1 MDCKYDLIVIGA
13 GPGGSAA
20 AFEAAKFGMKT
31 AVVEKDKL
39 GGTCLNR
46 GCIPMK
52 ALLHSA
58 DIYQEIKES
67 KRFGI
72 QVEKAELNVPSL
84 MEYKRDVINKL
95 LGGMEILFQ
104 KNKIDIFYG
113 LGKIID
119 VHRVAV
125 SKNGEE
131 KIIEGEKIIIASG
144 GASVIPP
151 IPGINLKNV
160 VTSLELLNK
169 EKLFSRLIIIGGGVI
184 GMEFVSLYSAFGAK
198 VTVIEAMNRVLPE
211 MDKEIGT
218 SLKQILKKKDVDIH
232 TSSSVEKLEQTEEG
246 NILCTYSEKGKL
258 QQITADGV
266 LVAVGRKADI
276 EGLFHENFT
285 VETEK
290 GRILVDKYYKSSCP
304 SIYAIGDV
312 IGGIQLAH
320 VASAEGICVI
330 RHILGK
336 KESLDLKVI
345 PGCVYTNPE
354 IAVVGITASQAKES
368 GIDVI
373 TKKYPMMANGKSVLT
388 IQERGFIKVVAEK
401 KTEKILGAQIMCAR
415 ATDIISQF
423 TQAIV
428 NEMTLSQMAQVIYP
442 HPTFSEG
449 IGELVRV

>member
-72 QVEKAELNVPSL
+72 QVEKVKLDVPAL
-84 MEYKRDVINKL
+84 MEYKGDVINKL

-104 KNKIDIFYG
+104 KNKIDMFYG

-119 VHRVAV
+119 GHRVAV

-151 IPGINLKNV
+151 ITGINLKNV

-169 EKLFSRLIIIGGGVI
+169 EKLFSHLVIIGGGVI
-184 GMEFVSLYSAFGAK
+184 GMEFASLYSAFGAK
-198 VTVIEAMNRVLPE
+198 VTVIEAMNRILPE

-232 TSSSVEKLEQTEEG
+232 TSSTMEKLEQTEEG

-285 VETEK
+285 VKTEK
-290 GRILVDKYYKSSCP
+290 GRILVDKHYKSSCD

-320 VASAEGICVI
+320 VASSEGICVI

-336 KESLDLKVI
+336 EESLDLKVI

-354 IAVVGITASQAKES
+354 IAVVGITANQAKEAEV
-368 GIDVI
+368 DVI

-388 IQERGFIKVVAEK
+388 IQERGFIKVVAEE

-449 IGELVRV
+449 IGELVRK